1 MVSPTSSFSS
11 SVLYSYLIIKEEIK
25 KIKKLTLTVMKV
37 LIKIYKRGI
46 INEPKMLSVDPRI

>member
-1 MVSPTSSFSS
+1 MVSPASSFSS

-25 KIKKLTLTVMKV
+25 KTKKLTLTVVKV